1 MEFVTAVGVV
11 VVVGVVVGV
20 VVVVVGGG
28 GAGRTGKLKSSPKL
42 NWCPEEEGQCW
53 KVGLE
58 GDPPVPPSP
67 SVYITTLG
75 LQTT

>member
-42 NWCPEEEGQCW
+42 HLCPEEEGHR
-53 KVGLE
+53 GLE

-67 SVYITTLG
+67 WVYITTLG

>member
-1 MEFVTAVGVV
+1 MELVTAVGVV
-11 VVVGVVVGV
+11 DVVEVGVVVGV

-42 NWCPEEEGQCW
+42 NWCPEEEGHR
-53 KVGLE
+53 GLE

-67 SVYITTLG
+67 WVYITTLG
-75 LQTT
+75 GQTT

>member
-11 VVVGVVVGV
+11 VVVGVVVG
-20 VVVVVGGG
+20 VVVVGGG

-42 NWCPEEEGQCW
+42 NWCPEEEGHR
-53 KVGLE
+53 GLE

-67 SVYITTLG
+67 WVYITTLG